1 MMLRAILLSTLL
13 LTGCSPAPVSDA
25 AAASAPTAAKPLHTF
40 AMLVD
45 DPDSRDPRIVDWLD
59 MDCHVVALALLP
71 NLPMNDPVLTPDT
84 VVEFDADGRELRRWA
99 KPYSSEILTIQGEE
113 LFFGGGVGGAK
124 GPFRT
129 DTEGNVFPA
138 APLVRNLTE
147 TTEYL
152 DCPDTLKDFD
162 DRSLVVCHLATD
174 ASGRKR
180 RLAWET
186 GCA

>member
-1 MMLRAILLSTLL
+1 MVRTMCWLLIASLL
-13 LTGCSPAPVSDA
+13 PAPLSVDA
-25 AAASAPTAAKPLHTF
+25 GEVEFRITEPSG
-40 AMLVD
+40 VD
-45 DPDSRDPRIVDWLD
+45 RVDWPVTSGIPLARGEVGD
-59 MDCHVVALALLP
+59 ASHVAL
-71 NLPMNDPVLTPDT
+71 
-84 VVEFDADGRELRRWA
+84 FDADGRELHRWA
-99 KPYSSEILTIQGEE
+99 KPYSAEILTIQGDE
-113 LFFGGGVGGAK
+113 LFFGAGVGGAK

-152 DCPDTLKDFD
+152 DCPETLTGFD

-174 ASGRKR
+174 AAGRPR